1 MRTKPIDPAVLARLA
16 TIDATI
22 DEFGRRVFPRG
33 EGPRG
38 AVELWDRTRFGINRL
53 ARELRG
59 APHLRPASANAEP
72 VMLSPELDASA
83 LVETLVA
90 RSSRAADLYRR
101 LAGELLRR
109 CDWDRSDRYTPGHQA
124 FRALLK
130 PDGMCPACERINE
143 DQRAMVRAIV
153 SALSAPEARVVYRT
167 GAGLCLPHLRIA
179 LGIVDDPSAS
189 SCLVTHF
196 LRGIE
201 SFVAASG
208 EDRDGIERLTGY
220 LGRGKAGR

>member
-1 MRTKPIDPAVLARLA
+1 VSSRRSREAVKALPDPGEVVQHAPAGPHCPVCLEMERRSDAYLSGLAKASKENPAPWEDMLRTWGLCRHH
-16 TIDATI
+16 T
-22 DEFGRRVFPRG
+22 RV
-33 EGPRG
+33 
-38 AVELWDRTRFGINRL
+38 
-53 ARELRG
+53 
-59 APHLRPASANAEP
+59 
-72 VMLSPELDASA
+72 
-83 LVETLVA
+83 LVA
-90 RSSRAADLYRR
+90 KSSRATELYRQ

-109 CDWDRSDRYTPGHQA
+109 CDWNRFDRYSPGHQA

-153 SALSAPEARVVYRT
+153 SALSASEARAVYRT
-167 GAGLCLPHLRIA
+167 GAGLCLPHLRLA

-220 LGRGKAGR
+220 LRRGKAGR